1 MKWLGLSS
9 DSSYKG
15 DGSGT
20 GVVAPEPQ
28 PSLALGT
35 LFRQLR
41 RDRKYHILELGPA
54 VGDNINYLSRFSCR
68 VRVEDLHCTLGS
80 FDYLSQAGKVDYE
93 AVFQYLLPYEKSTRF
108 DIILAWDL
116 LNYLEF
122 VEVQFLMRHLS
133 RFCHQGT
140 VLFAMIS
147 TVKNIPDKPGHYRII
162 DDSNVLYESQS
173 TVLRPCPRY
182 HDVDLKQLMPT
193 FRVYNSYLLRNGMK
207 EYLLVGS

>member
-1 MKWLGLSS
+1 MKWLGRFSS
-9 DSSYKG
+9 DSSQKD
-15 DGSGT
+15 DGSGP
-20 GVVAPEPQ
+20 GKALEPQ

-41 RDRKYHILELGPA
+41 RDRKYHILDLGPA
-54 VGDNINYLSRFSCR
+54 VGDNINFLSRFPCR
-68 VRVEDLHCTLGS
+68 IRVEDLHYTLGG

-116 LNYLEF
+116 FNYMEF
-122 VEVQFLMRHLS
+122 VEVQFLMRHLAK
-133 RFCHQGT
+133 FCHPGT
-140 VLFAMIS
+140 VLFTMIS
-147 TVKNIPDKPGHYRII
+147 TVKNIPEKPGYYKIV
-162 DDSNVLYESQS
+162 DDSNVIYHSRS

-207 EYLLVGS
+207 EYLLVGA